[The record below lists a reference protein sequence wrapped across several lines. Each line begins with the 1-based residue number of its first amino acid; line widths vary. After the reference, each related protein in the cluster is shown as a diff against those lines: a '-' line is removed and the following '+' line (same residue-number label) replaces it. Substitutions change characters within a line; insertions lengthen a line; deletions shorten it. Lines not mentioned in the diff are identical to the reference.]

1 MKILILLMAL
11 AGAAYARPG
20 GGHSFSGGH
29 SYSSHSYSSHS
40 YSGGHYSSGHY
51 HGGVGDPVA
60 LVVVLV
66 VVLVIAVIVQ
76 IIKQNSQRSFTTGG
90 VAAVAPARQELVN
103 IQADDPDFSRAVF
116 EDFAYRLYAEA
127 RRFGGARVARY
138 FAPGA
143 LSKLTDH
150 ADQVVIG
157 TLRVLGSRS
166 VAAENQMTVQFE
178 ANLTRGKRTQFV
190 VERWYFYRAH
200 GVQTKPP
207 QTRAWPCPNCGA
219 PWEGGDPTTCAS
231 CGQAI
236 TPGRFD
242 WAVSDMATESIENVG
257 KTLTGTVDEVGN
269 NYPTVR
275 DHAADAR
282 LRELASDDAN
292 VTWPAFQE
300 RATMIYGRLND
311 AWNASELAPVRGLV
325 TKSLLD
331 YLHYWLDEYR
341 RQGLHNRLDKA
352 ALQSMELAKVDRDRY
367 FDSITVRIRAT
378 GLDFTTDARGKVVG
392 GSDKRPRP
400 YSEYWTFLRS
410 SARRGPI
417 VTDPRCPNC
426 GAPLAIS
433 DAGTCTHCDAE
444 LERGS
449 FDWVLSKI
457 EQDDVY
463 AG

>member
-1 MKILILLMAL
+1 
-11 AGAAYARPG
+11 
-20 GGHSFSGGH
+20 
-29 SYSSHSYSSHS
+29 
-40 YSGGHYSSGHY
+40 
-51 HGGVGDPVA
+51 
-60 LVVVLV
+60 
-66 VVLVIAVIVQ
+66 
-76 IIKQNSQRSFTTGG
+76 
-90 VAAVAPARQELVN
+90 
-103 IQADDPDFSRAVF
+103 
-116 EDFAYRLYAEA
+116 
-127 RRFGGARVARY
+127 
-138 FAPGA
+138 
-143 LSKLTDH
+143 
-150 ADQVVIG
+150 
-157 TLRVLGSRS
+157 
-166 VAAENQMTVQFE
+166 
-178 ANLTRGKRTQFV
+178 
-190 VERWYFYRAH
+190 
-200 GVQTKPP
+200 
-207 QTRAWPCPNCGA
+207 
-219 PWEGGDPTTCAS
+219 
-231 CGQAI
+231 
-236 TPGRFD
+236 
-242 WAVSDMATESIENVG
+242 
-257 KTLTGTVDEVGN
+257 
-269 NYPTVR
+269 
-275 DHAADAR
+275 
-282 LRELASDDAN
+282 
-292 VTWPAFQE
+292 
-300 RATMIYGRLND
+300 MIYGRLND

-367 FDSITVRIRAT
+367 FDAITVRIRAT